1 MISNWRLIGRIWIVS
16 AWGGTTLFVVMLMAS
31 SWPRYWNYIAAENS
45 TMGWLQS
52 VLLFACGFAA
62 ALLASLAYADK
73 CTRRRQWLWSAMAVA
88 FVMLMLDE
96 ALMLHERIRER
107 FLEPTGIKLF
117 PWMVTGDL
125 AIPFYALC
133 GLATLYFLFRELS
146 AYPWSRIFLLA
157 GAGFALAAVA
167 IDSVQT
173 VGRWPQTVEELLEV
187 GAELSFWSAMM
198 KAVFHELENRIRTH
212 DKSA

>member
-1 MISNWRLIGRIWIVS
+1 MMSDWRLIGRTWIVS
-16 AWGGTTLFVVMLMAS
+16 AWGGTTLFVVILMAS
-31 SWPRYWNYIAAENS
+31 SWPRYWNYITTENS

-73 CTRRRQWLWSAMAVA
+73 RTRRRQWLWSAMAVA

-107 FLEPTGIKLF
+107 FLEPAGIKLF

-125 AIPFYALC
+125 VVPFYALC
-133 GLATLYFLFRELS
+133 GLVTLYFLYRELS
-146 AYPWSRIFLLA
+146 EYPWSRIFLLT

-173 VGRWPQTVEELLEV
+173 FERWPQTVEELLEV

-198 KAVFHELENRIRTH
+198 KAVFHELENRSRSMIKT
-212 DKSA
+212 S